1 MGHYVNFK
9 EELQQRTDY
18 AEEVIRRWLPEERGF
33 SSSLTS
39 DQTEHDELQHVCRR
53 QETEADPSS
62 GDSSI
67 IWRG

>member
-33 SSSLTS
+33 SKTMAQAMNYSM
-39 DQTEHDELQHVCRR
+39 CRR

>member
-18 AEEVIRRWLPEERGF
+18 AEEVIRRWLPEDVG
-33 SSSLTS
+33 TG
-39 DQTEHDELQHVCRR
+39 DELQHVCGR